1 MEKGGYRVDV
11 SIANTSAQHSFLLL
25 VMGPWLGL
33 GKYYELNCVSP
44 TKKKICRSPNPSASE
59 CDLMGLLQ
67 MELVKMSSN

>member
-44 TKKKICRSPNPSASE
+44 TKKRYVEILTPVPQNVTLWGCCRWN
-59 CDLMGLLQ
+59 
-67 MELVKMSSN
+67 